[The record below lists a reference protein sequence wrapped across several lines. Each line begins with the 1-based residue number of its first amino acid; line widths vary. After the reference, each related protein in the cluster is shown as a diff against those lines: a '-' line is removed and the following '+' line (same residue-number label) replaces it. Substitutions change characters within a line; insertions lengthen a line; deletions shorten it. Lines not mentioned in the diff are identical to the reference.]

1 MHYFRIDKKLV
12 FDYSES
18 TSMTALIQQNP
29 KILGGQPIMKGT
41 RIPVSR
47 VLALIAMN
55 YTAEEIRKELPDIKG
70 FTNQDFVSI
79 LSHFGTQIA
88 Q

>member
-1 MHYFRIDKKLV
+1 
-12 FDYSES
+12 
-18 TSMTALIQQNP
+18 MTALIQQNP
-29 KILGGQPIMKGT
+29 KILGGQPVMRGT

-47 VLALIAMN
+47 VLALIGLN
-55 YTAEEIRKELPDIKG
+55 YTVAEIRKELPDIKK
-70 FTNQDFVSI
+70 FTNKDFVSL